1 MRWFCVKP
9 ATSISVRTMF
19 TDMKLLKYPQAW
31 IALGFGTGLSPAAP
45 GTVASLAAAALWW
58 LLFSELA
65 LPMQLGVVIAGFA
78 LGVLCSNW
86 MIARTAVKDPGYIVC
101 DEFIG
106 MWIALLLLPKT
117 LMAYALAFALFRL
130 FDIVKKGPVGWADK
144 RFSGGFGVMFDDVIA
159 GLLALAIGQGL
170 FRFIS

>member
-1 MRWFCVKP
+1 
-9 ATSISVRTMF
+9 MF
-19 TDMKLLKYPQAW
+19 IDMKLLKYPQAW
-31 IALGFGTGLSPAAP
+31 IALGFGTGLSPKAP

-58 LLFSELA
+58 LVFADLA
-65 LPMQLGVVIAGFA
+65 LPVQIGIVIAGFV
-78 LGVLCSNW
+78 LGVLSSQW
-86 MIARTAVKDPGYIVC
+86 MIARTGVKDPGYIVC

-117 LMAYALAFALFRL
+117 LLAYALAFALFRL

-159 GLLALAIGQGL
+159 GLLALGVGYAVMYL
-170 FRFIS
+170 LA